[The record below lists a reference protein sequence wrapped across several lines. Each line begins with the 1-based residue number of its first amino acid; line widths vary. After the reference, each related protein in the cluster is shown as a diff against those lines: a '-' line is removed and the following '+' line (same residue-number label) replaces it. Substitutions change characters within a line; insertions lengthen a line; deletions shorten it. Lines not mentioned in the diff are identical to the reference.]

1 MFRIVMAVTLLVS
14 LSIAMVGC
22 DPAGMTRIEP
32 SKEKGLVSLDTDV
45 SVSITV
51 RNQTKSA
58 ISLHW
63 LDEGAGDRVH
73 YKDIE
78 AGAEVVQETWKDH
91 YWIILDKG
99 GKALGIYK
107 TTDKDGVIVI
117 K

>member
-1 MFRIVMAVTLLVS
+1 MAVTLLVS

-22 DPAGMTRIEP
+22 DPSGSGGNMLRIDP

-45 SVSITV
+45 EVSITV
-51 RNQTKSA
+51 KNQTKSA

-63 LDEGAGDRVH
+63 LDEGEGDRVH

>member
-22 DPAGMTRIEP
+22 EPSMPRIDP

-45 SVSITV
+45 AVSITIK
-51 RNQTKSA
+51 NKTKSP

-78 AGAEVVQETWKDH
+78 AGAEVVQQTWKDH
-91 YWIILDKG
+91 YWIILDKD